1 MIKGEIWWANLPSPR
16 GSEPGKNRPVLII
29 QSDTFNRSSI
39 KTVICA
45 IITSNISLS
54 HAPGNILLEKSDS
67 KLYKTSVIN
76 FSQVIT
82 IDKSYF
88 TEFVSML
95 TRPILTRINHSI
107 KLIFDVE

>member
-1 MIKGEIWWANLPSPR
+1 MIKGEIWWAKLPSPR

-39 KTVICA
+39 QTVICA
-45 IITSNISLS
+45 IITSNVNLS

-67 KLYKTSVIN
+67 KLNKTSVIN
-76 FSQVIT
+76 FSQLIT

-95 TRPILTRINHSI
+95 PKPILSMINQSLKI
-107 KLIFDVE
+107 IFDL